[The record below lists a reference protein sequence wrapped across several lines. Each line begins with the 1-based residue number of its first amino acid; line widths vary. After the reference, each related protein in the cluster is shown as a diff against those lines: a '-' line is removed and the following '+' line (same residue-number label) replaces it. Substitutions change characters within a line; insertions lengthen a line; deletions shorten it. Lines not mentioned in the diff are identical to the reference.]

1 MLEGYRV
8 GILVEQ
14 GFEDSE
20 LVETVRAMT
29 DSGAV
34 VVIIGS
40 GSGKS
45 YRGMRGKARI
55 TVDSAAD
62 NVRVD
67 QLDALVIP
75 GGYAPDKMRLHQ
87 SMVDLVK
94 KANDLG
100 KIVAA
105 ICHGPQ
111 LLISAD
117 VVKGRRVT
125 SWPSIAID
133 LTNAGATWVDEPV
146 VQDRNIITAGR
157 PADLPRFNKVVID
170 ALRRKAVL
178 CEGSARMGG
187 VGGFNLHCVTDVD
200 QRDAQESLLKRGQN
214 RNEGQK
220 STS

>member
-1 MLEGYRV
+1 MRDMLEGYRV

-14 GFEDSE
+14 DFEDSE
-20 LVETVRAMT
+20 LVEIVRAMS

-40 GSGKS
+40 GSGTS
-45 YRGMRGKARI
+45 YRGMRGKVR
-55 TVDSAAD
+55 TRVDRTAE
-62 NVRVD
+62 NVRID

-94 KANDLG
+94 RAHEQG

-117 VVKGRRVT
+117 IVEGKRVT

-133 LTNAGATWVDEPV
+133 LTNAGAAWVAEPV
-146 VQDRNIITAGR
+146 VQDRNIITAGK

-170 ALRRKAVL
+170 ALRKKAVR
-178 CEGSARMGG
+178 A
-187 VGGFNLHCVTDVD
+187 
-200 QRDAQESLLKRGQN
+200 
-214 RNEGQK
+214 
-220 STS
+220 

>member
-1 MLEGYRV
+1 MFVGLLIRRLPGNLLVFCGGGHRRTQGEHGCLFTGRSWGDMLEGYRV

-20 LVETVRAMT
+20 LAEIMRAMS

-34 VVIIGS
+34 VITIGS
-40 GSGKS
+40 GSSAS
-45 YRGMRGKARI
+45 YRGLRGKVRTRA
-55 TVDSAAD
+55 DSTAE
-62 NVRVD
+62 NVRAD

-94 KANDLG
+94 RAHDLG

-111 LLISAD
+111 LLISAG

-133 LTNAGATWVDEPV
+133 LTNAGAAWVDEPV
-146 VQDRNIITAGR
+146 VQDRNLITAGK
-157 PADLPRFNKVVID
+157 PADLPRFNKAVID
-170 ALRRKAVL
+170 ALRKKVVRA
-178 CEGSARMGG
+178 
-187 VGGFNLHCVTDVD
+187 
-200 QRDAQESLLKRGQN
+200 
-214 RNEGQK
+214 
-220 STS
+220 

>member
-20 LVETVRAMT
+20 LAETVRALS

-34 VVIIGS
+34 VVMIGS
-40 GSGKS
+40 GSSLS
-45 YRGMRGKARI
+45 YRGLRGKLRVRA
-55 TVDSAAD
+55 DSAAED
-62 NVRVD
+62 TRVD
-67 QLDALVIP
+67 ELDALVIP

-87 SMVDLVK
+87 SMVDLVRR
-94 KANDLG
+94 AHDAG

-111 LLISAD
+111 LLISAEI
-117 VVKGRRVT
+117 VKGKRVT

-133 LTNAGATWVDEPV
+133 LVNAGAVWIDEAV

-157 PADLPRFNKVVID
+157 PADLPKFNKAVIE
-170 ALRRKAVL
+170 ALQKKAV
-178 CEGSARMGG
+178 R
-187 VGGFNLHCVTDVD
+187 T
-200 QRDAQESLLKRGQN
+200 
-214 RNEGQK
+214 
-220 STS
+220 

>member
-1 MLEGYRV
+1 MGDMLEGYRV

-20 LVETVRAMT
+20 LVETVRAMS

-40 GSGKS
+40 GSGTS
-45 YRGMRGKARI
+45 YRGMRGKVR
-55 TVDSAAD
+55 TRVDSAAE

-94 KANDLG
+94 KAHDLG

-117 VVKGRRVT
+117 IVKGRRVT

-170 ALRRKAVL
+170 ALRKKAV
-178 CEGSARMGG
+178 RI
-187 VGGFNLHCVTDVD
+187 
-200 QRDAQESLLKRGQN
+200 
-214 RNEGQK
+214 
-220 STS
+220 

>member
-20 LVETVRAMT
+20 LVETARAMS
-29 DSGAV
+29 DSGAIV
-34 VVIIGS
+34 VMIGS
-40 GSGKS
+40 GSGTS
-45 YRGMRGKARI
+45 YRGMRGKVR
-55 TVDSAAD
+55 TRVDSTAG
-62 NVRVD
+62 NMRVD

-87 SMVDLVK
+87 SMVDLVRR
-94 KANDLG
+94 AHDLG
-100 KIVAA
+100 KVVGA

-117 VVKGRRVT
+117 VVRGRRVT

-146 VQDRNIITAGR
+146 VQDRNIITASR
-157 PADLPRFNKVVID
+157 PADLPRFNKMVID
-170 ALRRKAVL
+170 ALRKKAV
-178 CEGSARMGG
+178 R
-187 VGGFNLHCVTDVD
+187 T
-200 QRDAQESLLKRGQN
+200 
-214 RNEGQK
+214 
-220 STS
+220 

>member
-1 MLEGYRV
+1 MGGHRRTQREHGCLFTGRSWGDMLEGYRV

-20 LVETVRAMT
+20 LVEIMRAMS

-34 VVIIGS
+34 VITIGS
-40 GSGKS
+40 GSSAS
-45 YRGMRGKARI
+45 YRGLRGKVRAR
-55 TVDSAAD
+55 VDSTAE

-94 KANDLG
+94 NAHDSG
-100 KIVAA
+100 KVVAA

-111 LLISAD
+111 LLISAE

-133 LTNAGATWVDEPV
+133 LANAGATWVDEPV
-146 VQDRNIITAGR
+146 VQDRNVITAGK
-157 PADLPRFNKVVID
+157 PADLPRFSKAVID
-170 ALRRKAVL
+170 ALRKKVVRA
-178 CEGSARMGG
+178 
-187 VGGFNLHCVTDVD
+187 
-200 QRDAQESLLKRGQN
+200 
-214 RNEGQK
+214 
-220 STS
+220 

>member
-20 LVETVRAMT
+20 LAETVRALS

-40 GSGKS
+40 GSSLS
-45 YRGMRGKARI
+45 YRGLRGKLRVRA
-55 TVDSAAD
+55 DSTAED
-62 NVRVD
+62 VEVD

-87 SMVDLVK
+87 SMVDLVRRVHD
-94 KANDLG
+94 AG

-111 LLISAD
+111 LLISAEI
-117 VVKGRRVT
+117 VKGRRVT

-133 LTNAGATWVDEPV
+133 LSNAGAAWIDEVV
-146 VQDRNIITAGR
+146 VQDRNIITAGK
-157 PADLPRFNKVVID
+157 PADLPRFNKTVIE
-170 ALRRKAVL
+170 ALQRKAV
-178 CEGSARMGG
+178 
-187 VGGFNLHCVTDVD
+187 HT
-200 QRDAQESLLKRGQN
+200 
-214 RNEGQK
+214 
-220 STS
+220 